1 MSQIEVDKIIPQSG
15 TALQAGENGD
25 TITVPAGATLNLTNA
40 TVTYPDGSVQNVDL
54 ANSSITINGSAVSLG
69 GSVTVG
75 ETKPTIG
82 SINPSVITNDAT
94 NVTIT
99 GTNFVSVPT
108 VEAISST
115 GAITRAN
122 TVSFTSGTTIVANFT
137 LPTDGTYFIRVENND
152 GNAVRSGSA
161 LLTVSDAPAWTTAAG
176 SLGENAA
183 GSSIS
188 YTVAATGATSFSKT
202 SGTFPGGVSLNS
214 STGVISGTES
224 GATSETTYSFTI
236 RATDAEGQTA
246 DRAFSITITV
256 GVSNSG
262 QFN

>member
-75 ETKPTIG
+75 ETKPNHRK
-82 SINPSVITNDAT
+82 INPSVITNDAT

-161 LLTVSDAPAWTTAAG
+161 LLTVYRR
-176 SLGENAA
+176 
-183 GSSIS
+183 SSMD
-188 YTVAATGATSFSKT
+188 
-202 SGTFPGGVSLNS
+202 NS
-214 STGVISGTES
+214 C
-224 GATSETTYSFTI
+224 
-236 RATDAEGQTA
+236 
-246 DRAFSITITV
+246 
-256 GVSNSG
+256 
-262 QFN
+262 